1 MLILNSRLSP
11 NESSRIQTDSW
22 IFLIL
27 LMLTIYDF
35 SAKIM
40 KICDSHN
47 NFPIFSSVLCFIYTL
62 NMITYWNT
70 GNYLVYRRLF
80 LSVIYTLIRIIW
92 AIFIIFLYLTF
103 WYTDCFIITKYFG
116 TLCFCLWN
124 TLFLVLKQS
133 VPSVET
139 ILEHFYNL

>member
-1 MLILNSRLSP
+1 MALTTRMIGRCSLEMAKDRTETVFLSC
-11 NESSRIQTDSW
+11 
-22 IFLIL
+22 LC
-27 LMLTIYDF
+27 DF

-124 TLFLVLKQS
+124 TLFLSLKQS

-139 ILEHFYNL
+139 MLEHFYNL